1 MTAEQQPTLEA
12 AIARLESI
20 AETLED
26 PETTLDTAV
35 RLYEEGL
42 TLYRRCTAQIDA
54 AELRITELSRALEQ
68 QGKGS

>member
-1 MTAEQQPTLEA
+1 MSTERQPTLEA

-42 TLYRRCTAQIDA
+42 ALYRQCTSQLDA

>member
-42 TLYRRCTAQIDA
+42 ALYRRCTAQIDA